1 MNEIEVGRHQRHT
14 VSVPL
19 ALLLTVQHTSESKSQ
34 LQSQHSNNFPSIGKV
49 KSGSRKVGKCM
60 EIDNVP
66 CMLVVCPSQLLSF
79 LLPKRTSVL
88 FWFLCY
94 PHIHVSWGR
103 GPHPQVL
110 GMSLTGLRVN
120 PSSYLV
126 TGLGMNMRC

>member
-1 MNEIEVGRHQRHT
+1 
-14 VSVPL
+14 
-19 ALLLTVQHTSESKSQ
+19 
-34 LQSQHSNNFPSIGKV
+34 
-49 KSGSRKVGKCM
+49 M

-66 CMLVVCPSQLLSF
+66 YMLVVCPSQLLSF

-94 PHIHVSWGR
+94 PHIHVSWER

-110 GMSLTGLRVN
+110 GMSLTGLRVI

-126 TGLGMNMRC
+126 TGLGMNMRCSLATEM